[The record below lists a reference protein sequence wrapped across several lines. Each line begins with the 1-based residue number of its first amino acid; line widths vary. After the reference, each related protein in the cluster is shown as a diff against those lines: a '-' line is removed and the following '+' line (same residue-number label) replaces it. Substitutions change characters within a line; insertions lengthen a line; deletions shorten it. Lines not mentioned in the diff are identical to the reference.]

1 MTIGLLKPIRGSH
14 NVIEDISG
22 RKIRSDKVRKTWDGF
37 ITDDIDFDPKQP
49 QLDIRARS
57 ENTSVKPTRV
67 RPEPVFITSVDPN
80 SLNGR
85 P

>member
-1 MTIGLLKPIRGSH
+1 MTTGLLKPQPGLH
-14 NVIEDISG
+14 NVIDDISG

-37 ITDDIDFDPKQP
+37 ITDDLDFDPKQP
-49 QLDIRARS
+49 QIDIRSRS
-57 ENTSVKPTRV
+57 ENISVRPTRA
-67 RPEPVFITSVDPN
+67 RPEIKFVTFVDPN